1 MICFLQNSLRSAQL
15 SVALVGALLGG
26 LGTLAHAEFPERAVT
41 IVVPYPVGGATD
53 TLSRLAGTK
62 MGEVMGASFVV
73 ENRSG
78 GSGMIGLNAVAHL
91 PADGHTMVLGSV
103 ADIAIFTAASPTAP
117 AVNFVKD
124 FSAVGGIAAAPHI
137 LVVPSTLAAQSME
150 QLIALLKKAPGKHNF
165 ASIGVGTLSH
175 LEGNLLMQTTGVDIV
190 HVPYR
195 GGAQALQE
203 LSMGNSSLMF
213 LSGPNAILLLS
224 SGKVRI
230 LAAAANQRLAMLPTV
245 PTFTESGIKGFN
257 APNRFGFFVLKGT
270 PLSAIEKLSSALAQA
285 LESTDLRSRLENQG
299 MIPQYVNASDY
310 NRETAEDFQ
319 FFNDIVKKS
328 KIRLE

>member
-1 MICFLQNSLRSAQL
+1 MNSFIRHLMISIPNFVL
-15 SVALVGALLGG
+15 SIAALLGG
-26 LGTLAHAEFPERAVT
+26 LGTLAYAEFPDRPIT

-62 MGEVMGASFVV
+62 MGEVLGASFVV

-78 GSGMIGLNAVAHL
+78 GSGMIGLNAVSHL
-91 PADGHTMVLGSV
+91 PADGYTMVLGSV

-117 AVNFVKD
+117 SVNFMKD

-137 LVVPSTLAAQSME
+137 LVVPSTLAAQNME
-150 QLIALLKKAPGKHNF
+150 QLISLLKKAPGKHNF

-213 LSGPNAILLLS
+213 LSGPNAMLLLS
-224 SGKVRI
+224 SGRVRI
-230 LAAAANQRLAMLPTV
+230 LGAAADQRLALLPSV
-245 PTFTESGIKGFN
+245 PTFTESGIKGFS
-257 APNRFGFFVLKGT
+257 APNRFGFFVLKST
-270 PLSAIEKLSSALAQA
+270 PASVVEKLSKALSQA
-285 LESTDLRSRLENQG
+285 LESNELKTKLEGQG
-299 MIPQYVNASDY
+299 MILQYANSADF
-310 NRETAEDFQ
+310 NRTTTEDFL